1 MNKAPAIRPFVARM
15 PIPRIDESLLGY
27 MDRALQNTMIR
38 NSRQALRMAGLDPDP
53 NLPPN
58 AAKLTEEAVAGLA
71 ALFKLDPEEV
81 RRRWYRREH
90 GSSASIA
97 FFGTPIRAQYWE
109 SRYRR
114 LSPRALAIEPY
125 YRALWEIRCFGFDPE
140 TGEPLLEVC
149 PVCGRRFG
157 WTSMRGPTKCDHC
170 TDRDGYPATDL
181 RDHPQPII
189 EFRDPE
195 AIDFVVGLL
204 HPDPQRRRAAMALVP
219 EELAGATNGELF
231 EAAMCMAS
239 ALRPEAATKTTDA
252 GRPLRAPDFAAITPD
267 MLGAAG
273 RALIGGEDG
282 FAALTARMRLSA
294 DERTASHG
302 LYKELGPLAA
312 MPLDRHL
319 SPAVRSFANNAIA
332 RDLARTRDDGFVR
345 RSVPRLADVPAGAW
359 LTMDALSSELGLS
372 KHALG
377 RLSESGAVEVRR
389 AGGELSPVLMKIAEV
404 APLAATYKDCVL
416 VRRVRAFLRIPDV
429 AIEKLARRGLVQR
442 AEGGVAAMLRGRRY
456 YRETSAKALLI
467 AIRERAQP
475 DGKGGRRVKLI
486 VAVRR
491 SGRAAPWADIV
502 EGITTGALRIYS
514 KKPIGRDWR
523 YAVTVDEA
531 ELGRFLERVGGP
543 AGPGGKESWLTRDQ
557 AAQLLGVDETIV
569 WLLGKQGFLTK
580 REGHFAMF
588 SRAEVE
594 QVASRYVFG
603 PEMIRRS
610 VFGQGAQLNRWLKTV
625 GVQPVATL
633 RGKSAKI
640 YDRLQFESVLHLQ
653 PKPLEEVVIQP
664 RQKHRISLQDKEQ
677 AIAAVRNGLTPHHVA
692 QRMGVY
698 QSTVARWVKLF
709 EASGRIRPGGKLD
722 AYADLI
728 TSMIEADPSRT
739 TKCLYAEFMSRQ
751 KMKVS
756 YTRFSA
762 FVAELGFARDADTRR
777 LKRR

>member
-1 MNKAPAIRPFVARM
+1 M
-15 PIPRIDESLLGY
+15 E
-27 MDRALQNTMIR
+27 
-38 NSRQALRMAGLDPDP
+38 
-53 NLPPN
+53 
-58 AAKLTEEAVAGLA
+58 
-71 ALFKLDPEEV
+71 
-81 RRRWYRREH
+81 
-90 GSSASIA
+90 
-97 FFGTPIRAQYWE
+97 FFGTTIRSQYWE

-114 LSPRALAIEPY
+114 VSPRALAVRPVHQA
-125 YRALWEIRCFGFDPE
+125 RWEIRAFGFDPE
-140 TGEPLLEVC
+140 NNEPLLETC

-157 WTSMRGPTKCDHC
+157 WVFMRGPTTCDHC
-170 TDRDGYPATDL
+170 TDRDGYPSTDL
-181 RDHPQPII
+181 RDHPQPLLQIA
-189 EFRDPE
+189 DPE
-195 AIDFVVGLL
+195 AVLFVANLV
-204 HPDPQRRRAAMALVP
+204 HPEPDRRRAAMGLVP
-219 EELAGATNGELF
+219 DGLAGATNGELF

-239 ALRPEAATKTTDA
+239 ALRPGAATKMTDA
-252 GRPLRAPDFAAITPD
+252 GRPLRAPDFAAIDPD
-267 MLGAAG
+267 MLGMAG
-273 RALIGGEDG
+273 RALIGGEEG

-319 SPAVRSFANNAIA
+319 SPVVRSFANDAIA

-404 APLAATYKDCVL
+404 APLAAAYKDCVL

-429 AIEKLARRGLVQR
+429 AIEELARRALIQR

-475 DGKGGRRVKLI
+475 DGEGGRRVKLI

-514 KKPIGRDWR
+514 KKPFGRDWR
-523 YAVTVDEA
+523 YAVTVDKA
-531 ELGRFLERVGGP
+531 ELGLFLERVGGP
-543 AGPGGKESWLTRDQ
+543 ADPGGKEPWLTRDQ

-588 SRAEVE
+588 SRAEVK

-610 VFGQGAQLNRWLKTV
+610 VFGQGAQLNRWLNSV

-633 RGKSAKI
+633 RGKSAKV

-653 PKPLEEVVIQP
+653 PKPLDEVVMQP
-664 RQKHRISLQDKEQ
+664 RQKHRISTLDKEQ
-677 AIAAVRNGLTPHHVA
+677 AIAAVRSGLTPHHVG
-692 QRMGVY
+692 QRMGLY
-698 QSTVARWVKLF
+698 HSTVARWVKEFDETGRLRPAGKF
-709 EASGRIRPGGKLD
+709 EPYVD
-722 AYADLI
+722 AIIA
-728 TSMIEADPSRT
+728 MIEADPAHST
-739 TKCLYAEFMSRQ
+739 HALWKKFNKTNGLA
-751 KMKVS
+751 VA
-756 YTRFSA
+756 YTSFSA
-762 FVAELGFARDADTRR
+762 FIAEIGFSRDPATKRLLRR
-777 LKRR
+777 A

>member
-1 MNKAPAIRPFVARM
+1 MSRDPAVRPFVAKM
-15 PIPRIDESLLGY
+15 PAIFADESLLGY

-38 NSRQALRMAGLDPDP
+38 NVRHAFRMAGFHPDP
-53 NLPPN
+53 NATPN
-58 AAKLTEEAVAGLA
+58 ASKLTEEAVAGIA

-81 RRRWYRREH
+81 RRRWYRRDH
-90 GSSASIA
+90 GSSATME
-97 FFGTPIRAQYWE
+97 FFGTTIRSQYWE

-114 LSPRALAIEPY
+114 VSPRALAVRPVHQA
-125 YRALWEIRCFGFDPE
+125 RWEIRAFGFDPE
-140 TGEPLLEVC
+140 NNEPLLETC

-157 WTSMRGPTKCDHC
+157 WVFMRGPTKCDHC
-170 TDRDGYPATDL
+170 TDADGYPSTDL
-181 RDHPQPII
+181 RDHPQPLLHIA
-189 EFRDPE
+189 DPE
-195 AIDFVVGLL
+195 AVLFVANLV
-204 HPDPQRRRAAMALVP
+204 HPDPERRRAVMGLVP
-219 EELAGATNGELF
+219 AELAGATNGDLF

-239 ALRPEAATKTTDA
+239 ALRPEASTKMTDA

-319 SPAVRSFANNAIA
+319 SPAVRSFANDAIA

-404 APLAATYKDCVL
+404 APLAAAYKDCVL
-416 VRRVRAFLRIPDV
+416 VRGVRAFLRIPDV
-429 AIEKLARRGLVQR
+429 AIEELARRALIEP

-475 DGKGGRRVKLI
+475 DGESGRRVKLI

-514 KKPIGRDWR
+514 KKPFGRDWR
-523 YAVTVDEA
+523 YAVTVDKA

-543 AGPGGKESWLTRDQ
+543 TDPGGKESWLTRDQ

-633 RGKSAKI
+633 RGKSAKV

-677 AIAAVRNGLTPHHVA
+677 AIAGVRSGLTPHHVA
-692 QRMGVY
+692 QRMGVNPT
-698 QSTVARWVKLF
+698 TVAKWMKAF
-709 EASGRIRPGGKLD
+709 EASGRIKPAGKLD
-722 AYADLI
+722 PHAESITELIEEDSARSTYALHKDFMEREKIKVAY
-728 TSMIEADPSRT
+728 T
-739 TKCLYAEFMSRQ
+739 C
-751 KMKVS
+751 
-756 YTRFSA
+756 FSQ
-762 FVAELGFARDADTRR
+762 FIRELGFARDPETRR
-777 LKRR
+777 LVRR